1 MASNNDVR
9 ASWPGFNVETAVT
22 SAGVVALWPIDDPM
36 RPWRMVRRLFNIY
49 LGTILAVNLEC
60 LTKNGVQWFLKEEIV
75 VLLGNALS
83 YEVLYALEGVAD

>member
-1 MASNNDVR
+1 
-9 ASWPGFNVETAVT
+9 
-22 SAGVVALWPIDDPM
+22 
-36 RPWRMVRRLFNIY
+36 MVRRLFNIY